1 MTIDD
6 DAGTRDLLALWIRGW
21 ASARGVPAPVPEGEG
36 WRVEVGLAQQVRRHV
51 FAGITPT
58 LRALG
63 ETVREPWCF
72 LKACATVEAMRAALP
87 ARWTVQPQTFLMR
100 HDAAP
105 PAARPLPPGYH
116 LAVAPDPALPH
127 VAMASVSAP
136 DGTHAADGRLVI
148 VGDHAIYDRIGTGE
162 AHRRRGLG
170 AAVMAALH
178 ERAHALGARRGLL
191 AATEAG
197 HALYLTLGWR
207 VQAPYASAVIEG
219 DAADG

>member
-1 MTIDD
+1 MTRDD
-6 DAGTRDLLALWIRGW
+6 DTETRDLLAVWIRGW
-21 ASARGVPAPVPEGEG
+21 ASARGVPAPLPQGEG

-51 FAGITPT
+51 FAGLTPT
-58 LRALG
+58 LRELG
-63 ETVREPWCF
+63 ETIREPWCF
-72 LKACATVEAMRAALP
+72 LKACATADAMRAVLP
-87 ARWTVQPQTFLMR
+87 ARWTVQPQAFLMR
-100 HDAAP
+100 HDAPP
-105 PAARPLPPGYH
+105 PAARALPPGYR

-136 DGTHAADGRLVI
+136 DGTHAADGRLVM
-148 VGDHAIYDRIGTGE
+148 VGEHAIYDRIGTGE

-178 ERAHALGARRGLL
+178 ERAHELGARRGLL
-191 AATEAG
+191 AATAAG

-219 DAADG
+219 GSMTG